1 MQFISKFYTWDV
13 SHMQTSGRCLTWQ
26 HTVMRDFTPFF
37 FLQSEWYELSSAGSV
52 AASSANENRNL
63 PGVFSQCSKMVL
75 FRCKTIL
82 IPSVLDKFQI
92 DFFQSQIINNCMKC
106 ANQFLVF
113 VLRQSIAKITKFS
126 ISSTYALKINTGRL
140 LHIVWMLNVYCA
152 SFNIQFVINL
162 RFVCF
167 L

>member
-1 MQFISKFYTWDV
+1 MSWAQ
-13 SHMQTSGRCLTWQ
+13 
-26 HTVMRDFTPFF
+26 
-37 FLQSEWYELSSAGSV
+37 
-52 AASSANENRNL
+52 
-63 PGVFSQCSKMVL
+63 PGVWLPALLMRTEICLVFSPSVQKMVL

-113 VLRQSIAKITKFS
+113 VLRQSIAKITKFC

-152 SFNIQFVINL
+152 SFKIYSLLLTWGLFVFCKGSFFSLFIGFKYTFWKAIL
-162 RFVCF
+162 QKAFT
-167 L
+167 LIK